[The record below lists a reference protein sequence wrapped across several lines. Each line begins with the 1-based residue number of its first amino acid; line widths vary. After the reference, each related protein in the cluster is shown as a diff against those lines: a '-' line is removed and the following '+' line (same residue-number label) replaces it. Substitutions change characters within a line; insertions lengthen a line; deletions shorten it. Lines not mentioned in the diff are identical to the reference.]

1 MIDTLE
7 IRNENRIVIGIID
20 TAKSVIWHS
29 VYYGVGDFEI
39 YAQADPHNL
48 ALLEVDNYVTRQ
60 NNDEVGIIASV
71 EIQFSIQEGYMIIAR
86 GRFAKSLLE
95 RRLIFNLS
103 GSVNKA
109 TILSGNVESAIRQV
123 VSDNAIDCSF
133 DSRRNLP
140 VLELGASA
148 GLTATIIDGEG
159 DSAQKQVSYQNLLDY
174 TDGVLQEYRYSSKVI
189 YNDSNGKLQYVC
201 FEGVDRSTDNDDGN
215 EPMVFAVDF
224 DNLNS
229 SDYLYDESTLRNTA
243 LIGGEGE
250 GLARFYALLTGGQS
264 GLDLREIFVDA
275 ASVNKT
281 YRDSS
286 DFEHTYTDAQYRS
299 MLKQKGAEELA
310 QLIVTENFSGDI
322 NTSFGLY
329 KYGVDYGLGD
339 IITVQDNYIGKYI
352 NTRITEATEVQ
363 DENGYRIDV
372 VFGS

>member
-189 YNDSNGKLQYVC
+189 YNDSNGI
-201 FEGVDRSTDNDDGN
+201 DRSVAT
-215 EPMVFAVDF
+215 PSCFSP
-224 DNLNS
+224 LNQ
-229 SDYLYDESTLRNTA
+229 N
-243 LIGGEGE
+243 
-250 GLARFYALLTGGQS
+250 
-264 GLDLREIFVDA
+264 
-275 ASVNKT
+275 
-281 YRDSS
+281 
-286 DFEHTYTDAQYRS
+286 S
-299 MLKQKGAEELA
+299 M
-310 QLIVTENFSGDI
+310 
-322 NTSFGLY
+322 
-329 KYGVDYGLGD
+329 
-339 IITVQDNYIGKYI
+339 
-352 NTRITEATEVQ
+352 R
-363 DENGYRIDV
+363 
-372 VFGS
+372 